1 MLAVLAVACRPAPTG
16 PTPWARA
23 SVIREASELLWGPAS
38 TGAIGDVRL
47 VNDRLMVVVAGVDR
61 AVGFAASGGN
71 IIDVAPMPEGDD
83 HLNQIFLYLAEDFP
97 RQARYTKLE
106 IIDAGGAKAAVVRAT
121 GLDDKN
127 AKIAIETD
135 YVLRPGSQEL
145 TMITRFTSSSTGTI
159 RNYSMGDAIQWG
171 RAEHLAPGVGFKLGG
186 RRRDLPWIAGIGPGT
201 SYAIVPHGPL
211 PFHGPNGSVWSDPIG
226 QVSDL
231 PPKQTVAYTRH
242 VVVGTGDTSSMMQTI
257 STLRTEAT
265 GRIEGAVTTA
275 VEESSPTGAS
285 AALASPVKDATVEIM
300 DAQGGLVGLASVDAR
315 GWYAIDLVP
324 GTYSVL
330 ARAPGRAAARPES
343 PAAFALAA
351 GETVSRVMKLA
362 PPAVIAWRIE
372 GEDGRAPALKVTIV
386 GVDGT
391 PDPNLG
397 PAFQG
402 SGAGPVV
409 LSSRGLGEAAVGV
422 GSYEVL
428 VSRGP
433 EFELIR
439 QRVVLAQGE
448 KKEIRGRLVRSVDT
462 RGYLAADLH
471 QHAVPSF
478 DSGVSLADRVLSNAA
493 EGVEVLVSTDHNVLV
508 DFRPVIAAQG
518 LGRNLATI
526 IGTEATTH
534 SVGHFNAF
542 PLEIKRDDP
551 RGGMVDPEGLS
562 PEQIFSFLRGIGEAQ
577 NPFLQVNHPRAGFIG
592 YFDLMKLEPRSG
604 AASDPRFRT
613 NFDGLEVVQFGATS
627 ETDQVLEDWF
637 ALLRRG
643 LRVTAT
649 GNSDSHT
656 VTVREVGWPRTMVC
670 QPDDNPTR
678 LDPRAFTEALRRG
691 CATISG
697 GPFLTV
703 KSGTVSMGGLTRQQR
718 GRFPLTVHVE
728 APAWISTSRLR
739 IYLDGLVVKDQP
751 ITRGEV
757 VRLHQELSFGCAEDC
772 FLVARVDGDVPLVP
786 MLSSGED
793 RNPLPIA
800 LTNPIYVD
808 ADGDGTFKRGVR

>member
-1 MLAVLAVACRPAPTG
+1 M
-16 PTPWARA
+16 
-23 SVIREASELLWGPAS
+23 IKEASELLWGPAS
-38 TGAIGDVRL
+38 TSAIGDVRL

-71 IIDVAPMPEGDD
+71 IIDVAPMPEGED
-83 HLNQIFLYLAEDFP
+83 HLNQIFLYLADDFP

-106 IIDAGGAKAAVVRAT
+106 IIDAGGTKPAVVRAS

-127 AKIAIETD
+127 PKIAIETD
-135 YVLRPGSQEL
+135 YVLSPGAQEL

-159 RNYSMGDAIQWG
+159 RHYAMGDAVQWG
-171 RAEHLAPGVGFKLGG
+171 RAEHLAPGLGFKLGG

-226 QVSDL
+226 QISDL
-231 PPKQTVAYTRH
+231 PPRQTVAYTRH
-242 VVVGTGDTSSMMQTI
+242 VVVGSGDTASMMPTI
-257 STLRTEAT
+257 AALRGEAT
-265 GRIEGAVTTA
+265 GRIEGSVTA
-275 VEESSPTGAS
+275 GQAS
-285 AALASPVKDATVEIM
+285 TPSPVKDATVEILNPEG
-300 DAQGGLVGLASVDAR
+300 ALVGLANVDAEGR
-315 GWYAIDLVP
+315 YAIDLVP
-324 GTYSVL
+324 GRYAVV
-330 ARAPGRAAARPES
+330 ARAPGRAAARPEDPGPFS
-343 PAAFALAA
+343 LAA
-351 GETVSRVMKLA
+351 KERISRSMRLP

-372 GEDGRAPALKVTIV
+372 GDDGRAPALKVTIV

-397 PAFQG
+397 PVFQA
-402 SGAGPVV
+402 SGAGPVI
-409 LSSRGLGEAAVGV
+409 LSLRGFGEAAVGV
-422 GSYEVL
+422 GSFEVL

-433 EFELIR
+433 EYELIR
-439 QRVVLAQGE
+439 QRVVLGEGE

-462 RGYLAADLH
+462 RGFIAADLH

-493 EGVEVLVSTDHNVLV
+493 EGVEVLVSTDHNVLI

-518 LGRNLATI
+518 LGRGLATI
-526 IGTEATTH
+526 VGTEATTH

-551 RGGMVDPEGLS
+551 RGGMVDPEGMS
-562 PEQIFSFLRGIGEAQ
+562 PEQIFSFLRGLAQ
-577 NPFLQVNHPRAGFIG
+577 AHHPFLQVNHPRAGFIG
-592 YFDLMKLEPRSG
+592 YFDLMKLDPHSG
-604 AASDPRFRT
+604 VAADPRFRT
-613 NFDGLEVVQFGATS
+613 TFDGLEVVQFGATA

-643 LRVTAT
+643 QRVTAT

-670 QPDDNPTR
+670 QADDNPTR
-678 LDPRAFTEALRRG
+678 LDPRAFTEALRQG
-691 CATISG
+691 CATVSG

-703 KSGTVSMGGLTRQQR
+703 KSGTITMGGLLREKK
-718 GRFPLTVHVE
+718 GRFPLTVHLE
-728 APAWISTSRLR
+728 APEWISTSRLR
-739 IYLDGLVVKDQP
+739 IYLDGVAVKDQP
-751 ITRGEV
+751 ITGRDV
-757 VRLHQELSFGCAEDC
+757 VRLHQELSFGCAQDC
-772 FLVARVDGDVPLVP
+772 FVVARVDGDVPLAP
-786 MLSSGED
+786 MLSSSED
-793 RNPLPIA
+793 RSPLPIA

-808 ADGDGTFKRGVR
+808 ADGDGIFKRGVP